1 LAETG
6 DQRKTVIASTASPYK
21 FPVVAVEAVTGQT
34 GLSDFEAL
42 DQLHALSGVALPPA
56 VDGLET
62 APVRHKTTVAA
73 DQMQAAVED
82 YLGL

>member
-1 LAETG
+1 
-6 DQRKTVIASTASPYK
+6 V
-21 FPVVAVEAVTGQT
+21 
-34 GLSDFEAL
+34 
-42 DQLHALSGVALPPA
+42 PPA

-73 DQMQAAVED
+73 DQMQAEVED

>member
-1 LAETG
+1 MCIR
-6 DQRKTVIASTASPYK
+6 DSS
-21 FPVVAVEAVTGQT
+21 
-34 GLSDFEAL
+34 FEAL
-42 DQLHALSGVALPPA
+42 DQLHELSGVALPPA

-73 DQMQAAVED
+73 DQMQVAVED

>member
-1 LAETG
+1 M
-6 DQRKTVIASTASPYK
+6 
-21 FPVVAVEAVTGQT
+21 AVEAVTGQT

-42 DQLHALSGVALPPA
+42 AKLHELSGVAVPPA

-62 APVRHKTTVAA
+62 AQVRHKTTVAA
-73 DQMQAAVED
+73 DQMQAAVES